1 MPGAGTFAVYNLRS
15 YMTNFINWLSHI
27 SISLPFFK
35 ADHNIHAYMIPAS
48 DVLTSKQ
55 DRGWWENYPIIK
67 EHLSPYPHELIRHS
81 KEREFLEC

>member
-1 MPGAGTFAVYNLRS
+1 
-15 YMTNFINWLSHI
+15 MTNFSHWMSHI
-27 SISLPFFK
+27 SILLPFFK

-67 EHLSPYPHELIRHS
+67 EHLSHVTQQRARIFGVLNLY
-81 KEREFLEC
+81 KY